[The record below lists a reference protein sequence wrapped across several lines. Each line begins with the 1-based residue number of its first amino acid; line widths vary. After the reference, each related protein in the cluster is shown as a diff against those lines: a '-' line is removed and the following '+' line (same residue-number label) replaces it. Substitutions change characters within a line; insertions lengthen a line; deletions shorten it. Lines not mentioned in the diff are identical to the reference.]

1 MATALH
7 LLRARTFPSLAEGQI
22 IETFHQIGLQLPG
35 EETDNDAHTTLERLG
50 RAAYHEFD
58 KYLGRHEDLWTVTGR
73 FRGKPFKQVIVEE
86 RFEIFRQ
93 RGSGVVLGKG
103 KRDVVFPAL
112 RRLRD
117 AKMCDVEPVALDL
130 AKLREGLKGK
140 GAHVHGAHFNKL
152 ALAKLTA
159 AAVFGEDVDQSE
171 EFKHYEMAG
180 FNSAAIISANVKGAV
195 QKFMVTKT
203 GTVVVYE
210 NWDEKD
216 LLDFGEG
223 VEDLTRFAQ
232 VPATEQ

>member
-7 LLRARTFPSLAEGQI
+7 LLRAREFPDLAEGESF
-22 IETFHQIGLQLPG
+22 ETTYQIGLQLPG
-35 EETDNDAHTTLERLG
+35 EETDNEAHTSLERLG
-50 RAAYHEFD
+50 HAAFRGFD
-58 KYLGRHEDLWTVTGR
+58 KYLGLHEDLWKVTGR
-73 FRGKPFKQVIVEE
+73 VRGKPFKQVIVAS

-112 RRLRD
+112 RRLRE
-117 AKMCDVEPVALDL
+117 AEKCDVEPVALDL

-140 GAHVHGAHFNKL
+140 GVHVHGAHFNKL

-180 FNSAAIISANVKGAV
+180 LNSAAIISASVKGVV

-210 NWDEKD
+210 NRDEKD

-223 VEDLTRFAQ
+223 VEELTRFAQ